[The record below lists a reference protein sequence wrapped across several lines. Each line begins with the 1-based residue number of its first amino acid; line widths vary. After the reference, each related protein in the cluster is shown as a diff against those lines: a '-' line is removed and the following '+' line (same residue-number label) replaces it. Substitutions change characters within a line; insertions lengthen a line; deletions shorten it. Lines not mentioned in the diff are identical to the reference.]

1 MIELLL
7 DGSAA
12 ALLSCGALLILAL
25 QALLDA
31 PELDGMSRR
40 TVFVSPGAPAGG
52 DGDRLNP
59 YAGIQEMIDSV
70 QADWVCVNLLP
81 GVYEEDVDIHGRVFW
96 FVPAMQYG
104 VTIEGTV
111 TVRHP
116 WVKLRGVDIRSDADG
131 IVLADGAGHCDV
143 QQCRILRVGDGCC
156 GINIRGEDIGECLIS
171 DNIIDLRDAQIS
183 GVTGIRLVQTGGGTR
198 LDHNQIAGCRTGIE
212 VCGDNSPTEPTVL
225 SSNTCTAC
233 ETGLLLAAPGIVAQH
248 STINSSVTGVSV
260 SADGVI
266 VDAGRLNGNRTAVAS
281 SGEVTVSNT
290 VISGCVDR
298 AVRVEGG
305 SAALLHNTVHAHDAA
320 GVTVVGVSGG
330 AELSAHANIFAT
342 PDPALPHNE
351 SIAASDNLFT
361 HRRNEAFYGDAAV
374 FGDPGF
380 VAAER
385 GDFHITP
392 DSPAANAVCKIRIS
406 RDADGAGRPWAESA
420 CIGAYE
426 TGCGRETQTIH
437 VSADAADGDGSKE
450 RPFGDIG
457 RAASLARPGDEIV
470 LQPGI
475 YEPGTVTITAA
486 GAPDAPIVIRAA
498 TPYEAVFRGSQLRID
513 ESAYLRI
520 EGLRLEEGPHE
531 TIRFGPYSHDCE
543 VVDNQIVREQEG
555 GGHAIAVVGPGAS
568 HNLFEDNYIRQND
581 GGCGI
586 HLWCQMYNQHI
597 VVRGNDVA
605 GCYYGCQTGVGSYP
619 TAPPGYHLIEDN
631 NFHHNTKDGYHSKT
645 TDDILRNNH
654 LHHNGTGG
662 ATTRYG
668 SRNVMAGNC
677 IHDNRAYGIRLHSK
691 SHFILNNVIYG
702 NGAAGIYATNH
713 NTLETARFPYNFEP
727 NYESPQEIWI
737 AHNTIANN
745 AGPPVLADRGSQL
758 MLLRNILAGTGPD
771 DPAIEFR
778 GGGLARQVEANLYW
792 KVRMPLLRE
801 YEGGSFGTYA
811 DPDFIDP
818 EKGDYRPRSGSPAYD
833 VPDLQDALG
842 AVLSNTPAGVD
853 LPEHR
858 GSSVEPAG

>member
-1 MIELLL
+1 MLA
-7 DGSAA
+7 GSAA
-12 ALLSCGALLILAL
+12 ALLSCAVLLILAL

-31 PELDGMSRR
+31 PELDGMSRQ
-40 TVFVSPGAPAGG
+40 TVFVSPGAPSGG
-52 DGDRLNP
+52 DGDRRNP
-59 YAGIQEMIDSV
+59 YASIQEMIDRV
-70 QADWVCVNLLP
+70 DADWVCVNLLP
-81 GVYEEDVDIHGRVFW
+81 GVYHENVDIHGRIFW

-111 TVRHP
+111 TIRHP
-116 WVKLRGVDIRSDADG
+116 WTKLRGVDIRSDGDG

-143 QQCRILRVGDGCC
+143 QQCRILQVGDGCC
-156 GINIRGEDIGECLIS
+156 GINVRGEYIEECLIS
-171 DNIIDLRDAQIS
+171 DNVIDLRDRENS
-183 GVTGIRLVQTGGGTR
+183 DVTGIRLLQTGGGTR
-198 LDHNQIAGCRTGIE
+198 LDHNQAAGCRTGIE
-212 VCGDNSPTEPTVL
+212 VCGDSSPTEPTVL
-225 SSNTCTAC
+225 SSNACTAC
-233 ETGLLLAAPGIVAQH
+233 ETGLRLAAPGIVAQRNTVH
-248 STINSSVTGVSV
+248 SSVTGVSV
-260 SADGVI
+260 SADGVTL
-266 VDAGRLNGNRTAVAS
+266 DAGRLSSNRTAVAC

-290 VISGCVDR
+290 IITGCIDR
-298 AVRVEGG
+298 AVRIEGG
-305 SAALLHNTVHAHDAA
+305 LAALLHNTVYADDPT
-320 GVTVVGVSGG
+320 GVPVVGISDG

-342 PDPALPHNE
+342 ADPALPDNE
-351 SIAASDNLFT
+351 NISASDNLFT
-361 HRRNEAFYGDAAV
+361 QKWDDALYGKSAV
-374 FGDPGF
+374 FGEPGF
-380 VAAER
+380 VAAEW

-392 DSPAANAVCKIRIS
+392 DSPAVNAVCELRIS
-406 RDADGAGRPWAESA
+406 RDADGAGRPWAQNA

-426 TGCGRETQTIH
+426 TGGGRQTRTIY

-450 RPFGDIG
+450 QPFADLSE
-457 RAASLARPGDEIV
+457 AVSLARPGDEIV
-470 LQPGI
+470 LQAGI
-475 YEPGTVTITAA
+475 YQPGTVTVSAA
-486 GAPDAPIVIRAA
+486 GAPDAPVVIRAT
-498 TPYEAVFRGSQLRID
+498 TPHETVFRGSQLCID

-531 TIRFGPYSHDCE
+531 TIRLGPYSHHCE

-568 HNLFEDNYIRQND
+568 HNIVADNFIRQNA

-586 HLWCQMYNQHI
+586 HLWCQMYNRHI

-691 SHFILNNVIYG
+691 SHFILNNVIFG

-737 AHNTIANN
+737 AHNTVADN
-745 AGPPVLADRGSQL
+745 AGPPILADRGSQL
-758 MLLRNILAGTGPD
+758 MVLRNILAGTGAENA
-771 DPAIEFR
+771 AIELR

-792 KVRMPLLRE
+792 NAQMPLLRE
-801 YEGGSFGTYA
+801 YEGGSLGTCA
-811 DPDFIDP
+811 DPGFIDP
-818 EKGDYRPRSGSPAYD
+818 EVGDYRPEPGGPAYD
-833 VPDLQDALG
+833 VPQLQDALG
-842 AVLSNTPAGVD
+842 AVLSKTPAGVE
-853 LPEHR
+853 LPEHL
-858 GSSVEPAG
+858 GSSVERPG